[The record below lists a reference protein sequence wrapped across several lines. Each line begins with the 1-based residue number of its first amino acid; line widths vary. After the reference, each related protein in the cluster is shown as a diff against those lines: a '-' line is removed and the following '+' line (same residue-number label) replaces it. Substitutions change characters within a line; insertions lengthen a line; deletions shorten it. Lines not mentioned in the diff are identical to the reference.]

1 MPSKFFG
8 NRLEKQTRVK
18 KGAKQKFDKKRNK
31 AKSSG
36 IRKLGRAN

>member
-8 NRLEKQTRVK
+8 NRLEKQTRIK
-18 KGAKQKFDKKRNK
+18 KGVKQKFDNKSNK

-36 IRKLGRAN
+36 IRKVGRGN